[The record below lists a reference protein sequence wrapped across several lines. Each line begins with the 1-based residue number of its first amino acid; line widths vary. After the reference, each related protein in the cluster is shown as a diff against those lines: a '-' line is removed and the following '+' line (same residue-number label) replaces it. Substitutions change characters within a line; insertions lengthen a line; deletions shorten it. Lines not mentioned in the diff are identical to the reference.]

1 MKTKNIFRAFLM
13 AVILLVGG
21 NSAKAGILYEN
32 SSGSGGYAY
41 ITLPFGAFD
50 GFQGGKLRI
59 TYALLDGDHSIQIG
73 NVARVSVTDSGVYEM
88 PLDNNFYSNINT
100 TDQYNVSTFIQP
112 ANVTIYTIEAV
123 SAGGGADGGGSD
135 EPATP
140 QTYSV
145 TVTSGIANGSITAN
159 PTSAKEGD
167 QVTLTITPN
176 SGYELD
182 WVNVKDA
189 NGGDITV
196 TDNKFDMPAS
206 NVTVSG
212 AFKKSTVK
220 ANITSSTGYATFCS
234 NKALDFSGVS
244 GLKAYY
250 AKSVSEEGMVVFE
263 QVTGTVAAGTGL
275 LLHGTTADIP
285 VATGTG
291 NAITGNLLK
300 GTTYTTV
307 LQGPNCYVLTVE
319 NGQVKFA
326 STKLTA
332 ATVYEG
338 HAYLELP
345 TSNNQSRLMIS
356 FVGEST
362 GIEDATLIGQEEN
375 VYYDLRGMRVE
386 KPTHGIYIVN
396 GKKVFVK

>member
-1 MKTKNIFRAFLM
+1 M
-13 AVILLVGG
+13 AVILLVGVC
-21 NSAKAGILYEN
+21 NAKAIVLFSSDTGTSGWTSIPGTSFIGHKGEVLEITYETDAVSGWTPSYSIKIGNHKTINIQVANPSVSERNICKITLDDDLYEK
-32 SSGSGGYAY
+32 
-41 ITLPFGAFD
+41 IT
-50 GFQGGKLRI
+50 
-59 TYALLDGDHSIQIG
+59 
-73 NVARVSVTDSGVYEM
+73 TD
-88 PLDNNFYSNINT
+88 DNFY
-100 TDQYNVSTFIQP
+100 VQP
-112 ANVTIYTIEAV
+112 AFLTIYKVEIV
-123 SAGGGADGGGSD
+123 GAGGGSDGGGSD

-189 NGGDITV
+189 NDGDITV

-307 LQGPNCYVLTVE
+307 VQDPNCYVLTVE
-319 NGQVKFA
+319 NEQVKFA
-326 STKLTA
+326 STKLTG
-332 ATVYEG
+332 ATVSEG
-338 HAYLELP
+338 HAYLQLP